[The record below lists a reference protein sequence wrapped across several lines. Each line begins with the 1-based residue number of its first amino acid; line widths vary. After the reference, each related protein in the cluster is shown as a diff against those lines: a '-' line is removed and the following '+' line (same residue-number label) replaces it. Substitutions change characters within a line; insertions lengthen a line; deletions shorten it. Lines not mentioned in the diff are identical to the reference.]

1 MTSPGFIDFL
11 KLVSTDVKILKLW
24 AFEGRELWEL
34 VLRNIK
40 PNEIRE
46 KIILTEDSHVLNSV
60 V

>member
-11 KLVSTDVKILKLW
+11 KFVSTDVKILKLW

-40 PNEIRE
+40 PNKIRE